1 MLTITAG
8 THTVARAGYTIAK
21 NSSTK
26 NNTLTIT
33 DGTVGAAYG
42 GWTEGK
48 NLIASTAA
56 SGRGEYGRER

>member
-8 THTVARAGYTIAK
+8 THTAARAGYTIAK
-21 NSSTK
+21 NGSTK

-42 GWTEGK
+42 GWTEGTSSRARRWTRR
-48 NLIASTAA
+48 IRS
-56 SGRGEYGRER
+56 R